1 MATANFR
8 DMSIL
13 QTDAT
18 FGNRVA
24 VALTIYCWQ
33 TVGGES
39 AGTAFHAQRKD
50 FASRILLDPGAFKP
64 QFVAIAACN
73 QTVANEATTNGTL
86 VGLTTGSGSQLET
99 AALLCT
105 DSDISNAVAA
115 GFNPCISGI

>member
-13 QTDAT
+13 ATDAT

-24 VALTIYCWQ
+24 ASLTVYCWQ

-50 FASRILLDPGAFKP
+50 LASRILLEPSGFKT
-64 QFVAIAACN
+64 QFVAIVACN
-73 QTVANEATTNGTL
+73 QIVANEATTNGTL
-86 VGLTTGSGSQLET
+86 VGLTVGSGSQLET

-105 DSDISNAVAA
+105 DTDISNAVAA